1 MDVIITQSASR
12 SSAYHEAISYKG
24 LEMLPYRHLCFLD
37 GRRLALTQIE
47 FAVLQV
53 LLENRGRTVG
63 AREMAARVWD
73 DAFYISRSDALAVHI
88 RHLREK
94 LGDTKKPFSYI
105 LTDWGK
111 GYRVE

>member
-1 MDVIITQSASR
+1 MLHILICDDDAIFALRRQSAV
-12 SSAYHEAISYKG
+12 E
-24 LEMLPYRHLCFLD
+24 
-37 GRRLALTQIE
+37 T
-47 FAVLQV
+47 
-53 LLENRGRTVG
+53 LLESRGRTVG